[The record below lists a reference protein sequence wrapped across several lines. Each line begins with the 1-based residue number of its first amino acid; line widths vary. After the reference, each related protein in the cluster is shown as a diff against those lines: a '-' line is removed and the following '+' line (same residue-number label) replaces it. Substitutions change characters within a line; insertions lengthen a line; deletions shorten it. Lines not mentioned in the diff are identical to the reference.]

1 MSRDSHVKA
10 LALSIMDTVDLTD
23 KWTVFGGLR
32 ADRTDLSLSTYNA
45 ATGAQ
50 TADYGYKDTLLNGH
64 LGVSYK
70 INPMGMVYASYSS
83 AQDINGGES
92 DVGTSAGYGGLVV
105 DTKGNANAKP
115 ELSQN
120 FEIGTKWN
128 LLDDKL
134 LFTAA
139 AFRTTK
145 KDVMEAAPSGTG
157 YDSAGMFNTGKNRV
171 QGIEFGLAGNVTRA
185 LQLQAGVA
193 FMKSKVLDSVNAANV
208 GNPLSNFADRAV
220 TIQGKYQFTRDF
232 GLGAVA
238 RYESGKCG
246 GQPDTGAGYNA
257 QGYCAQPVPSYS
269 VYDLFATYRINKTA
283 DLRLNVLNVTSKDYY
298 TSVYR
303 SGAFLN
309 KGDARAVR
317 LTLNLDL

>member
-1 MSRDSHVKA
+1 MAKHSKRVVAVRAKIDRNKLYPMSEA
-10 LALSIMDTVDLTD
+10 L
-23 KWTVFGGLR
+23 
-32 ADRTDLSLSTYNA
+32 N
-45 ATGAQ
+45 
-50 TADYGYKDTLLNGH
+50 
-64 LGVSYK
+64 
-70 INPMGMVYASYSS
+70 
-83 AQDINGGES
+83 
-92 DVGTSAGYGGLVV
+92 LV
-105 DTKGNANAKP
+105 KGNANAKP

-171 QGIEFGLAGNVTRA
+171 QGIEFGLAGNVTRE

-232 GLGAVA
+232 GLGAVDA
-238 RYESGKCG
+238 ILNRAFIKRQL
-246 GQPDTGAGYNA
+246 GQLVA
-257 QGYCAQPVPSYS
+257 Q
-269 VYDLFATYRINKTA
+269 
-283 DLRLNVLNVTSKDYY
+283 
-298 TSVYR
+298 
-303 SGAFLN
+303 
-309 KGDARAVR
+309 AV
-317 LTLNLDL
+317 